1 MSRFGALKEEAA
13 ARSAPATAK
22 TPAPIS
28 TTSAGE
34 PVPTA
39 APKIAKARVGKKPVM
54 GYFSPELWRTLHQ
67 MVLDGEASS
76 IQALLGEGIDL
87 LMRSKGRHPFGER

>member
-13 ARSAPATAK
+13 GRNTPKAAPVSESQ
-22 TPAPIS
+22 IEVQ
-28 TTSAGE
+28 TTG
-34 PVPTA
+34 

-67 MVLDGEASS
+67 MVLDGEAPS
-76 IQALLGEGIDL
+76 IQALLGESIDL
-87 LMRSKGRHPFGER
+87 LMKSKGRHPFGER